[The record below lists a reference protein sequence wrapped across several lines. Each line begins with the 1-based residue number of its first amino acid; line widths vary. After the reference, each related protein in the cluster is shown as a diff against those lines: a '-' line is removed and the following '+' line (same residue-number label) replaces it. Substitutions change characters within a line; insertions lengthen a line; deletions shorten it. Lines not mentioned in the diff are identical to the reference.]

1 MTRYRNTKRVTQP
14 CRVVVGSSGVV
25 SMYVPF
31 NEEFLTAFKNTIHKD
46 DRHYNP
52 DRKVWQ
58 IKPEVLASAI
68 ETLQQHFSK
77 IEGLDAL
84 IESPFDTLKI
94 TPDAP
99 DELVKYAAKTLR
111 AKYHPDRIHID
122 NYKELW
128 PHATTLDEARNLA
141 TDYLQEIG
149 EAEKLIVESRRED
162 V

>member
-14 CRVVVGSSGVV
+14 CRIVVGSSGIVT
-25 SMYVPF
+25 MYVPY
-31 NEEFLTAFKNTIHKD
+31 NEAFLNEFKNVIHKD

-52 DRKVWQ
+52 ERKVWQ

-68 ETLQQHFSK
+68 ESLQQHFSK

-99 DELVKYAAKTLR
+99 DELVRYAAKTLR
-111 AKYHPDRIHID
+111 AKYHPDRIYID
-122 NYKELW
+122 NYQEMF
-128 PHATTLDEARNLA
+128 PHASSLAEAKSQA
-141 TDYLQEIG
+141 TDYLQEVG
-149 EAEKLIVESRRED
+149 EAEKLILDSRREE
-162 V
+162 